1 MGVTAYLFDANR
13 RIRRVLPDMT
23 ELLHTESDGTL
34 EAVLPQTAGASPGEE
49 LGFTCVDG
57 LFRLFTIDSV
67 EHDDHDGTA
76 IVTATDA
83 ARAELQDSVVLNV
96 ELESAM
102 AVDADGASRAAA
114 GAARR
119 SRRATPLHGR
129 RSASWRAPT
138 RCAFCRAIPSAA
150 AR

>member
-67 EHDDHDGTA
+67 STTTTTA
-76 IVTATDA
+76 
-83 ARAELQDSVVLNV
+83 RPS
-96 ELESAM
+96 SP
-102 AVDADGASRAAA
+102 
-114 GAARR
+114 RR
-119 SRRATPLHGR
+119 MRRAPN
-129 RSASWRAPT
+129 
-138 RCAFCRAIPSAA
+138 CRTALC
-150 AR
+150 